1 MGRKTKRILPLGMFE
16 TFEYDEMDRLVSHTD
31 FNGNT
36 IKYEYDVNGRVVKKN
51 LKTVLRRYIPIQSQE
66 CMKLYRT

>member
-1 MGRKTKRILPLGMFE
+1 MFE

-36 IKYEYDVNGRVVKKN
+36 IKYEYDVNGRVVKKEFEDGSA
-51 LKTVLRRYIPIQSQE
+51 RYIPIQSQE

>member
-1 MGRKTKRILPLGMFE
+1 MFE

-31 FNGNT
+31 FDGNT

-51 LKTVLRRYIPIQSQE
+51 LKTVLRRYIPIQSQNV
-66 CMKLYRT
+66 